1 MKRLIV
7 TFILILMLFV
17 FAGCGS
23 ISSQNRTVNSQTT
36 VDDVLQSAA
45 LQSDTSK
52 SDINTVYEDMDKSEN
67 VISAENVDVDLTAL
81 SSTMVY
87 SEVYNMM
94 SMPDDYIGK
103 TVKMSGI
110 FSAIHDDTTGK
121 DYYACI
127 IQDATACCAQGI
139 EFILTDDSTYPEEG
153 EIISVVGIFDTYN
166 EGQFRYSTLRDA
178 IIV

>member
-1 MKRLIV
+1 MRRLI
-7 TFILILMLFV
+7 TAFILILILFV
-17 FAGCGS
+17 FSGCGS
-23 ISSQNRTVNSQTT
+23 TFSQNRTVNSRTT
-36 VDDVLQSAA
+36 VDDIIQSTDV
-45 LQSDTSK
+45 QSETSQN
-52 SDINTVYEDMDKSEN
+52 DVNTVSEN
-67 VISAENVDVDLTAL
+67 TNLETDIDVDLTAL

-110 FSAIHDDTTGK
+110 FTAIHDDTTGK

-139 EFILTDDSTYPEEG
+139 EFILTDDSKYPEEG
-153 EIISVVGIFDTYN
+153 DIISVVGVFDTYN